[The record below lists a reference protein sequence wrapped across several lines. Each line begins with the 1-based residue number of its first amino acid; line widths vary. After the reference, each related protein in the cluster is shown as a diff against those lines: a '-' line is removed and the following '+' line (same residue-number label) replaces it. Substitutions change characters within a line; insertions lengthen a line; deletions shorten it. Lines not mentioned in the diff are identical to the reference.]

1 MSSQPKDSTEFT
13 VRFTKAAYLVLDPAG
28 IEVERYPFDLA
39 DFPARRAAY
48 REAMADAE
56 VRTTVAARAV
66 NWGSRPA
73 LSLEDGREAPP
84 ARRPRRADRGPA
96 APRLHGGG
104 AVSNRYCPTYPEQ
117 LARALTDPMLSLWV
131 DPDALAAFVER
142 ELRDLDPEAQ
152 RQAER
157 AADWLDRV
165 YAQTAQ
171 DEGWLEMADSGAE
184 ALQKAGLL

>member
-1 MSSQPKDSTEFT
+1 
-13 VRFTKAAYLVLDPAG
+13 
-28 IEVERYPFDLA
+28 
-39 DFPARRAAY
+39 
-48 REAMADAE
+48 
-56 VRTTVAARAV
+56 V
-66 NWGSRPA
+66 N
-73 LSLEDGREAPP
+73 
-84 ARRPRRADRGPA
+84 
-96 APRLHGGG
+96 
-104 AVSNRYCPTYPEQ
+104 NRYCPTYPEQ

-165 YAQTAQ
+165 YAQTASE
-171 DEGWLEMADSGAE
+171 EGWLEMADSGAE

>member
-1 MSSQPKDSTEFT
+1 VSQPKDSTEFT

-73 LSLEDGREAPP
+73 LSLDERMAEK
-84 ARRPRRADRGPA
+84 R
-96 APRLHGGG
+96 H
-104 AVSNRYCPTYPEQ
+104 Q
-117 LARALTDPMLSLWV
+117 LA
-131 DPDALAAFVER
+131 ALAAQTEG
-142 ELRDLDPEAQ
+142 Q
-152 RQAER
+152 RPH
-157 AADWLDRV
+157 DFTGV
-165 YAQTAQ
+165 
-171 DEGWLEMADSGAE
+171 
-184 ALQKAGLL
+184 AL